1 MPNTRVVTS
10 LPVDGSYTLFLPYQ
24 NHHKT
29 FFLEGNHQTHSDL
42 GTNNLVPH
50 VLVIIWLQA
59 RRIGTLQCPK
69 APCVG
74 WETNQV
80 WPIDKPTSQSSI
92 S

>member
-1 MPNTRVVTS
+1 M
-10 LPVDGSYTLFLPYQ
+10 FLPYQ
-24 NHHKT
+24 NRHKT

-59 RRIGTLQCPK
+59 LRTYTFQCLE
-69 APCVG
+69 APYVG
-74 WETNQV
+74 WATNQV
-80 WPIDKPTSQSSI
+80 WLINKPTSQSSI